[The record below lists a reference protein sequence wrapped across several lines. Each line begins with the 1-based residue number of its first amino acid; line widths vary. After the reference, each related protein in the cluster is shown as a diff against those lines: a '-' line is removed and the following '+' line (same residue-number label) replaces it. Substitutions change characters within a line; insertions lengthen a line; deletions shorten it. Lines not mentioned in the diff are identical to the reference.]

1 MLDHSKSQSI
11 FANAQSLM
19 PGGVNSPARSFSAV
33 GGEPVVIARGEGAY
47 LYDVDGNKY
56 LDYVQSWG
64 PMILGHAHPAVVA
77 AVEAA
82 LKNGTSF
89 GAPTEAE
96 NEFAK
101 LLIDNVP
108 ALKKIRFVNSGTE
121 ATMSAIRLARGYTKR
136 PKIVKFI
143 GNYHGHVDALLV
155 AAGSSA
161 ATLGVPNSPG
171 VTSGAVQDTILLAYN
186 NVDALRKTFLECG
199 SDIAAVIVEPVAGNM
214 GCVIGSSNF
223 LYELRHLTQQNGTV
237 LIFDEVM
244 SGFRAGKAGAGQRFS
259 ITPDLITLGKVIGGG
274 LPIGAYGGSVAIM
287 DHLLPVGKVFQA
299 GTLSGNPLAMA
310 AGMATVKTLLEKQ
323 SFNALERKMALLAE
337 GLEDE
342 ARDAKIPVYIE
353 QIGSMMT
360 MFFLTTDT
368 SGIHHHVL
376 DVSAGG
382 GTVQRSTATSTSG
395 NSFSGKITDW
405 ESASACNTDR
415 YAKFFRGMLERG
427 FYFPCSQFEAFFM
440 STEITEEEIQ
450 KTIDAA
456 KEVFSTL

>member
-1 MLDHSKSQSI
+1 
-11 FANAQSLM
+11 
-19 PGGVNSPARSFSAV
+19 
-33 GGEPVVIARGEGAY
+33 
-47 LYDVDGNKY
+47 
-56 LDYVQSWG
+56 
-64 PMILGHAHPAVVA
+64 
-77 AVEAA
+77 
-82 LKNGTSF
+82 
-89 GAPTEAE
+89 
-96 NEFAK
+96 
-101 LLIDNVP
+101 
-108 ALKKIRFVNSGTE
+108 
-121 ATMSAIRLARGYTKR
+121 
-136 PKIVKFI
+136 
-143 GNYHGHVDALLV
+143 
-155 AAGSSA
+155 
-161 ATLGVPNSPG
+161 VPNSPG
-171 VTSGAVQDTILLAYN
+171 VTPGAVQDTILLAYN

-199 SDIAAVIVEPVAGNM
+199 SEIAAVIVEPVAGNM

-223 LYELRHLTQQNGTV
+223 LYELRHLTQQNGAI

-274 LPIGAYGGSVAIM
+274 LPVGAYGGRAEIMDHVLPIGAYGGRAEIM

-323 SFNALERKMALLAE
+323 SFNVLERKMALLAE

-342 ARDAKIPVYIE
+342 ARDAKISVHVE

-360 MFFLTTDT
+360 MFFLTTDI
-368 SGIHHHVL
+368 SGIHHHVM

-382 GTVQRSTATSTSG
+382 GTVQRSMATSTSG
-395 NSFSGKITDW
+395 NSYSGKITDW
-405 ESASACNTDR
+405 ESASACDTDR
-415 YAKFFRGMLERG
+415 YAKFFWGMLERG
-427 FYFPCSQFEAFFM
+427 FYFPCSQFEAVFM